1 MECVFYQASPV
12 FARLFWDFK
21 KHTPAMYLIDWLT
34 ANLLMGFM
42 VLVIFGT
49 AAVMLY
55 VAFTKKEGAADSVDK
70 YQEQESEEES
80 ELVE

>member
-1 MECVFYQASPV
+1 
-12 FARLFWDFK
+12 
-21 KHTPAMYLIDWLT
+21 MYLIDWLT

-55 VAFTKKEGAADSVDK
+55 VAFTKKEGAADNVDK
-70 YQEQESEEES
+70 YQDQKSEEES

>member
-1 MECVFYQASPV
+1 
-12 FARLFWDFK
+12 
-21 KHTPAMYLIDWLT
+21 MYLVDWLT

-55 VAFTKKEGAADSVDK
+55 VAFTKKEGAADNVEK
-70 YQEQESEEES
+70 YRQEEEEE

>member
-1 MECVFYQASPV
+1 MFLV
-12 FARLFWDFK
+12 
-21 KHTPAMYLIDWLT
+21 DWLT

-49 AAVMLY
+49 AVVMLY
-55 VAFTKKEGAADSVDK
+55 VAFTKKEGAADSKEK
-70 YQEQESEEES
+70 YREEKEKG